1 MRSRQGRMPAGAPA
15 TDVSDGR
22 LPSSKVPPDRH
33 NSLTMRPFSPLY
45 GANCVVKTS
54 PSAWASTESRGQG
67 FLGRHQASGG
77 RALIRRS
84 GDRIDEA
91 I

>member
-1 MRSRQGRMPAGAPA
+1 MMPQRCLVAANAPA
-15 TDVSDGR
+15 ADVSGAC
-22 LPSSKVPPDRH
+22 LLLSKVPPDRH

-45 GANCVVKTS
+45 GANCVVKTA
-54 PSAWASTESRGQG
+54 PSAWAATESRGQG

>member
-1 MRSRQGRMPAGAPA
+1 MRPQRGRIPAGAPA
-15 TDVSDGR
+15 AAVSVEPP
-22 LPSSKVPPDRH
+22 LPSKVPPDRH